1 MIIMR
6 KAEINEIKEIKERND
21 EVCVENT
28 RLVEVFSYRLT
39 SMVHFGKI
47 LEPV

>member
-21 EVCVENT
+21 EVYVGNK
-28 RLVEVFSYRLT
+28 RLVKVFSYRLT
-39 SMVHFGKI
+39 SLVSN
-47 LEPV
+47 